1 MKYVVILGDGMPDDP
16 LESLGGKTPLQ
27 YARTPWMDRLAQKG
41 ELGLVKSIPDN
52 LPAGSDVANLS
63 VLGYD
68 PVRYY
73 TGRAP
78 IEAVAM
84 GVKLAPGDTVF
95 RCNLVTLST
104 EAAYAEKVMQDYSAG
119 EIDTPA
125 AHLLIDEL
133 NYRLGNA
140 KFRFFGGI
148 SYRHLMVWRDG
159 PQNFNLTPP
168 HDIFGKVIR
177 DYLPAGAESD
187 ILRKLM
193 IESAVF
199 LADNPVN
206 RQRTAGGQKP
216 ANSIWLWGQGRKLE
230 LDSFYD
236 KYGLNGAVISVVDLI
251 KGLGLS
257 AGLEAVQLPEAPG
270 DMHTDFR
277 GRALKALEKLRS
289 GLEFVFIHV
298 ETPDEAGH
306 HGDLQTKIKAIE
318 AIDENV
324 VGEVQRGLND
334 FPQSRLMVLSDH
346 PTPISLRTHTA
357 AAVPYCIYSG
367 VGAVQNT
374 AATFCEEA
382 AKIGPYFT
390 EGHLLMGHFTRRPL
404 INFKP

>member
-1 MKYVVILGDGMPDDP
+1 
-16 LESLGGKTPLQ
+16 
-27 YARTPWMDRLAQKG
+27 
-41 ELGLVKSIPDN
+41 
-52 LPAGSDVANLS
+52 
-63 VLGYD
+63 
-68 PVRYY
+68 
-73 TGRAP
+73 
-78 IEAVAM
+78 
-84 GVKLAPGDTVF
+84 
-95 RCNLVTLST
+95 
-104 EAAYAEKVMQDYSAG
+104 
-119 EIDTPA
+119 
-125 AHLLIDEL
+125 
-133 NYRLGNA
+133 
-140 KFRFFGGI
+140 
-148 SYRHLMVWRDG
+148 MVWRDG
-159 PQNFNLTPP
+159 PHNFNLTPP
-168 HDIFGKVIR
+168 HDIFGKVIH

-206 RQRTAGGQKP
+206 RQRTARGQKP
-216 ANSIWLWGQGRKLE
+216 ANSIWFWGQGRKLQ
-230 LDSFYD
+230 LDNFYN

-324 VGEVQRGLND
+324 VGEMLRGLHD

-367 VGAVQNT
+367 NEAMQN
-374 AATFCEEA
+374 ASATFCEEA
-382 AKIGPYFT
+382 AEIGPYFP
-390 EGHLLMGHFTRRPL
+390 EGHLLMGYFLQKTL
-404 INFKP
+404 G

>member
-1 MKYVVILGDGMPDDP
+1 MKYVVVLGDGMPDYP
-16 LESLGGKTPLQ
+16 LEVLGGKTPLQ

-41 ELGLVKSIPDN
+41 ELGMVKSIPDN

-84 GVKLAPGDTVF
+84 DVKLAPGDTVF

-104 EAAYAEKVMQDYSAG
+104 DVAYTDKVMLDYSAG
-119 EIDTPA
+119 EIDTSA
-125 AHLLIDEL
+125 AHLLMDEL
-133 NYRLGNA
+133 NRRLGNA
-140 KFRFFGGI
+140 RFRFYGGI

-177 DYLPAGAESD
+177 DYLPSGAESD

-193 IESAVF
+193 MESSVF
-199 LADNPVN
+199 LGDNPVN
-206 RQRTAGGQKP
+206 RQRMARGQKP
-216 ANSIWLWGQGRKLE
+216 ANSIWFWGQGRKLE

-236 KYGLNGAVISVVDLI
+236 KYGLNGAVVSVVDLI
-251 KGLGLS
+251 KGLALS
-257 AGLEAVQLPEAPG
+257 VGLEAVQLPGAPG

-277 GRALKALEKLRS
+277 GRTLKALEKLRS

-298 ETPDEAGH
+298 EAPDEAGH
-306 HGDLQTKIKAIE
+306 HGDLQTKVKAIE

-324 VGEVQRGLND
+324 VGEVLRGLND

-346 PTPISLRTHTA
+346 PTPIPLRTHTA

-367 VGAVQNT
+367 TVAVQN
-374 AATFCEEA
+374 ASATFCEEA
-382 AKIGPYFT
+382 AKNGPYFP
-390 EGHLLMGHFTRRPL
+390 EGHLLMGHFLKRTLPL
-404 INFKP
+404 C